1 MAETSPVVFF
11 DACVLYPAALRSLLM
26 YMAVDGLFQPRWSNA
41 VHEEWM
47 RALLGTRPDITR
59 QQAERIRDLMN
70 EHAGDSLVSGFE
82 HRIGNLS
89 LPDPADRHVLA
100 AAIHCRASMIITFNL
115 KHFPASALREFGIQ
129 PCSPDKFISD
139 LLAAAPNLVCQA
151 ARRHRQSLKSPPL
164 DVEIYLQR
172 LEACRISNMV
182 KALRNLSA
190 NL

>member
-1 MAETSPVVFF
+1 
-11 DACVLYPAALRSLLM
+11 
-26 YMAVDGLFQPRWSNA
+26 
-41 VHEEWM
+41 
-47 RALLGTRPDITR
+47 
-59 QQAERIRDLMN
+59 MN
-70 EHAGDSLVSGFE
+70 EHASDSLVSGFE
-82 HRIGNLS
+82 HRIGNLV

-115 KHFPASALREFGIQ
+115 KHFPVSALRRFGIR
-129 PCSPDKFISD
+129 PSSPDNFISD
-139 LLAAAPNLVCQA
+139 LVGAAPDLVCRA

-172 LEACRISNMV
+172 LEACRISNTV